1 MNQRSNQILENAN
14 KLRQIEYWVDSA
26 VHDLDVAETLFK
38 SGKYDWCL
46 FIAHLV
52 LEKMLK
58 ALYVKMLVS
67 YHHVFMI
74 LSGWLIWRRLNLMS
88 PPWNLWMQ
96 LIHSIFQ
103 QDIPMKN

>member
-52 LEKMLK
+52 LEKMHIGGLTPIRFCFYKEYCLK
-58 ALYVKMLVS
+58 DGQKRS
-67 YHHVFMI
+67 
-74 LSGWLIWRRLNLMS
+74 
-88 PPWNLWMQ
+88 
-96 LIHSIFQ
+96 
-103 QDIPMKN
+103 